1 MGEFIMENK
10 VLAVVDNREIT
21 QQDLAGLMAQLGQ
34 QAMQYATPEGETQL
48 LGELVNQELF
58 YSDALKNEIDKEDDF
73 IKEVEFAKN
82 QLLKQYALRKLLQD
96 IAATEEE
103 LTAHYEAN
111 KESYKS
117 GESVQASHILVQTEE
132 EAAKIKAEI
141 DGGLS
146 FEEAATA
153 NSSCPSKERGGD
165 LGFFSQGQM
174 VPEFEEVAFAATVGD
189 VSAPVKTQFG
199 FHLIKITEIKPSG
212 VMTFEEVK
220 PNIEK
225 EVTMSKQQ
233 AAYQARLEEL
243 KEIYPVEF
251 K

>member
-1 MGEFIMENK
+1 MENK
-10 VLAVVDNREIT
+10 ILAVVDSREIT
-21 QQDLAGLMAQLGQ
+21 QQDLAGLMQQLGQ
-34 QAMQYATPEGETQL
+34 QAMQYATPEGEKQL

-58 YSDALKNEIDKEDDF
+58 YSDALKSGYDKEEDF
-73 IKEVEFAKN
+73 VKEVEFAKN

-96 IAATEEE
+96 IVATEDE
-103 LTAHYEAN
+103 LKAHYEAN
-111 KESYKS
+111 KETYKS

-141 DGGLS
+141 EGGLS
-146 FEEAATA
+146 FEDAAAA

-165 LGFFSQGQM
+165 LGFFSAGQM
-174 VPEFEEVAFAATVGD
+174 VPEFETVAFAAKVGE

-199 FHLIKITEIKPSG
+199 FHLIKVTEIKPAG

-220 PNIEK
+220 ANLEQ
-225 EVTMSKQQ
+225 EVTMKKQQ
-233 AAYQARLEEL
+233 DVYQARLEEL
-243 KEIYPVEF
+243 KGSYTVEF